1 MNKLNNDILKK
12 CKEINYILKSLPLVV
27 EYNKLYDFLLNDPK
41 FNEDRN
47 TLLANKKTLK
57 TRINYLENRKIF
69 FENKQKLEN
78 NVVYQN
84 YLSVKEELNNLINE
98 INNLLS
104 IK

>member
-1 MNKLNNDILKK
+1 MNNDILKK